1 MTSLGFSKKSVGYVF
16 ALLVIAGTVPATAQ
30 RWEIE
35 RAEYGARGRVADVT
49 NIVRDLVNSREM
61 RVQVSNYTMRGD
73 PAYGEPKVLRV
84 FARSR
89 NGEQREFSFRED
101 DFIELNLFR
110 EDRREDRGEDRGEGG
125 DGYGPPMGR
134 PPVWGRGRR
143 PDVGVCFYRDINFR
157 GDYFCMER
165 GMSYESL
172 PPGFN
177 DRISSVRIFR
187 RAEVSLFN
195 DSNFRGVSAAS
206 RESIPDLRY
215 WRLPTDSSRSWNDR
229 ISSIQVR

>member
-1 MTSLGFSKKSVGYVF
+1 MTSLSFSKKSVGYIF
-16 ALLVIAGTVPATAQ
+16 ALLVIAAAVPAAAQ
-30 RWEIE
+30 RWEID

-49 NIVRDLVNSREM
+49 NIVRDLVNSRET
-61 RVQVSNYTMRGD
+61 RVQVGNYSMRGD
-73 PAYGEPKVLRV
+73 PAYGEQKVLRI
-84 FARSR
+84 FARRR

-101 DFIELNLFR
+101 DFIDLNLFR
-110 EDRREDRGEDRGEGG
+110 EGGGG
-125 DGYGPPMGR
+125 DGPPMGR
-134 PPVWGRGRR
+134 PPVWGRERR

-165 GMSYESL
+165 GMSYDSL

-187 RAEVSLFN
+187 GAEVSIFN
-195 DSNFRGVSAAS
+195 DSGFRGVNGTT

-215 WRLPTDSSRSWNDR
+215 WRLPTDPTRNWNDR